1 MAGQA
6 KEKSS
11 KVYVSKTSYSKRRLF
26 YVLIALGVI
35 VVLGVGYIL
44 VSRLTDTN
52 SKTSTQKVLTTT
64 DLENPNVKLDS
75 TTSDASV
82 GNLEKELK
90 VKIDKQ
96 IAAKE
101 NPFDTVNQL
110 AVVLANTTNKTRP
123 NQMADFIEDFLAK
136 HEDTLSYATKSGH
149 PDQAQ
154 INYWKAELYAKLVY
168 NYQSVAQSKFTG
180 SDGKPIDTTKKQL
193 KYANLYLALAND
205 PASHPPIPEKDKGI
219 IVGYVYQDASDFL
232 ALKNSLTG
240 STGGGAHNE

>member
-1 MAGQA
+1 MAEQME
-6 KEKSS
+6 KESS
-11 KVYVSKTSYSKRRLF
+11 KVYVSKSSYPKKRLV
-26 YVLIALGVI
+26 YALVAVGII

-123 NQMADFIEDFLAK
+123 NQMADFVEDFLAK
-136 HEDTLSYATKSGH
+136 HEDTLSYASESGH

-168 NYQSVAQSKFTG
+168 NYQSVMQDKFTG
-180 SDGKPIDTTKKQL
+180 SDGKPLDTTKKQL
-193 KYANLYLALAND
+193 KYVNLYLTLAND
-205 PASHPPIPEKDKGI
+205 PVSHPPISEEDKGI

-232 ALKNSLTG
+232 VLKNSLTG
-240 STGGGAHNE
+240 GSTGGAQ